1 MYCLSIRTKFLKIYS
16 LILNNRNY
24 GRYTNKHYQPKSF
37 EALLNNRPNTRSPND
52 KTTTAQTNAKIEM
65 AFEEPFIMHPGAIS
79 TILNLLTAVTSEQ
92 NESVIIDH
100 FFYLQLK
107 FKIYMYKITVLKRV
121 LIKPPSNIPNYHQQS
136 FRWLL
141 RIFKWVYV
149 Y

>member
-1 MYCLSIRTKFLKIYS
+1 MYCLSIRTKFFKFYS

-52 KTTTAQTNAKIEM
+52 QPTAQTNAKIEM

-92 NESVIIDH
+92 NESVIINY
-100 FFYLQLK
+100 FFYSIFFVLQLK
-107 FKIYMYKITVLKRV
+107 FKIYMSLF
-121 LIKPPSNIPNYHQQS
+121 LEGC
-136 FRWLL
+136 
-141 RIFKWVYV
+141 
-149 Y
+149 